1 MKIPKSA
8 QQRDFCKFYA
18 ESEDGTGSALKA
30 GYSEKTAG
38 QAAYN
43 LRQKP
48 EIQAYI
54 KYLLA
59 EKEAKKRKDEER
71 LREKANISKE
81 MLIERLRV
89 IGFSQIDDFIDYEP
103 ETSQMVDNPDFNEDE
118 KEGPENRKLK
128 RVYTGG
134 LKIKGFSEV
143 DPEKMP
149 ALLEFSEADT
159 MAGRNR
165 KIRLHNPLA
174 AISQLADLLG
184 YKAAEKKEIFIKDSA
199 IDKTNFSLKTRAP
212 EVPE

>member
-59 EKEAKKRKDEER
+59 EKESKKRKDEER

-89 IGFSQIDDFIDYEP
+89 LGFSQIDDFVDYEEAGLKEVP
-103 ETSQMVDNPDFNEDE
+103 NPDFNPYEE
-118 KEGPENRKLK
+118 ESTKNPKMINQ
-128 RVYTGG
+128 YSGG
-134 LKIKGFSEV
+134 LRIKSFSEI
-143 DPEKMP
+143 DPSKMP
-149 ALLEFSEADT
+149 ALLEISET
-159 MAGRNR
+159 ETVAGRNR
-165 KIRLHNPLA
+165 KIKLHNPLA

-184 YKAAEKKEIFIKDSA
+184 YKAAEKKEIIIQDSA
-199 IDKTNFSLKTRAP
+199 IDKTNFSIKTRAP